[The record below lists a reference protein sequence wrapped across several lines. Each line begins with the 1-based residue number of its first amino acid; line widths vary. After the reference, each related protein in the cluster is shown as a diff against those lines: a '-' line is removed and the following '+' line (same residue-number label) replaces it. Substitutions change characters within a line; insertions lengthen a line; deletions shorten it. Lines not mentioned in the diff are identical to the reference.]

1 MTSNFSI
8 PLGFDAE
15 YRTTISANI
24 AKTGHLCLVG
34 GTGSGKSMAT
44 LYFLYKLLG
53 KKIPLELYLGDFKK
67 SGDYNKISHNFAEFD
82 AVVDLV
88 DTFYDIFEHT
98 PENFYGLKFLI
109 LDEYAGFITWLTQ
122 KDKKKSEEIR
132 GKISNILMLGRS
144 RHCFVWCIQQRI
156 SASLF
161 LSGIGAI
168 DNFQICV
175 GLGRLSPESR
185 RSLFAGEFPDETP
198 FMSGFQPRTG
208 TGLILIDGQPIR
220 PFALP
225 TIPSKES
232 LVKLCQKLGQDAKI
246 M

>member
-1 MTSNFSI
+1 MTFDCLV

-24 AKTGHLCLVG
+24 AKTGHLCLIG

-44 LYFLYKLLG
+44 LYFLYKLLK
-53 KKIPLELYLGDFKK
+53 KKIPLELYIGDFKK
-67 SGDYNKISHNFAEFD
+67 SGDYNNISVNFSEFD
-82 AVVDLV
+82 TVIDLV

-98 PENFYGLKFLI
+98 PENFCGLKILI
-109 LDEYAGFITWLTQ
+109 LDEYAGFINWLTQ

-144 RHCFVWCIQQRI
+144 RHCFVWCIQQRMTATLFP
-156 SASLF
+156 AS
-161 LSGIGAI
+161 SGAI

-175 GLGRLSPESR
+175 GLGRLSPDSR

-208 TGLILIDGQPIR
+208 TGLILIDGRPIR

-225 TIPSKES
+225 TIQSKET
-232 LVKLCQKLGQDAKI
+232 LTKLCQKMGQCKLI
-246 M
+246 V